1 MRQNIIGRERE
12 MTNLDN
18 YISSNQ
24 SEFIAIY
31 GRRRIGKTFLVREL
45 FEDKFAFRAT
55 GRDNVTTRQQ
65 LENFSQ
71 ALKRYSGKDS
81 TAGDWNQAFALLG
94 EYIENMPET
103 GPKLLFLDE
112 LPWFDTRG
120 SKFVSALE
128 HFWNDWASYRRD
140 IKLIVCGSA
149 TTWMLDEIIHSR
161 GGLHN
166 RVTHSIQLEP
176 FTLHETERYFAAHGF
191 PYERPE
197 LLECYMAVGGVAYY
211 LTLFDRS
218 ESVAQNIDRLC
229 FSRGGEMVG
238 EFENSFKSLFKKAHD
253 HIAVVTA
260 LQTKGMGMSR
270 LELIEKTGLGN
281 NGNMTRLLNELE
293 RCDFIRS
300 YVPFGKSKKDKLY
313 QLIDPFTLFYFRFMH
328 GQTIYQQDYW
338 LKLHTTPAYDNWCG
352 YAFEIVCLNHL
363 DQIMHALGID
373 GIISTPCSWTYRPRK
388 AVLEDDLADED
399 LRHGAQIDLLIER
412 ADRTI
417 NICEMK
423 YSHGKY
429 EITKSYD
436 SLVAHRMQTFR
447 KVTKTNNTLV
457 LLYIT
462 PEGLV
467 DNVYSRR
474 LARTVVGNDL
484 FVGR

>member
-12 MTNLDN
+12 ISNLN
-18 YISSNQ
+18 NFISSNQ

-31 GRRRIGKTFLVREL
+31 GRRRIGKTFLVKEL

-65 LENFSQ
+65 LENFNQ
-71 ALKRYSGKDS
+71 ALKRYSGIDS
-81 TAGDWNQAFALLG
+81 TASDWNQAFALLG
-94 EYIENMPET
+94 EYIENISEP

-120 SKFVSALE
+120 SNFVSALE

-149 TTWMLDEIIHSR
+149 ATWMLDEVIHSR

-176 FTLHETERYFAAHGF
+176 FSLHETELYFASRGF
-191 PYERPE
+191 PYERAE

-211 LTLFDRS
+211 LTLFDRR

-238 EFENSFKSLFKKAHD
+238 EFENSFKSLFKKAND
-253 HIAVVTA
+253 HIAVITA
-260 LQTKGMGMSR
+260 LQVKGMGMSR
-270 LELIEKTGLGN
+270 LELIEKTGLRN

-328 GQTIYQQDYW
+328 GRANYQQGYW
-338 LKLHTTPAYDNWCG
+338 LKLQATPAYDNWCG

-388 AVLEDDLADED
+388 AVLEDELADED

-436 SLVAHRMQTFR
+436 SLVARRMQTFR
-447 KVTKTNNTLV
+447 KVTKTNNALV

-474 LARTVVGNDL
+474 LTRTVVTDDL
-484 FVGR
+484 FVGK

>member
-270 LELIEKTGLGN
+270 LELIEKTG
-281 NGNMTRLLNELE
+281 
-293 RCDFIRS
+293 
-300 YVPFGKSKKDKLY
+300 
-313 QLIDPFTLFYFRFMH
+313 
-328 GQTIYQQDYW
+328 
-338 LKLHTTPAYDNWCG
+338 
-352 YAFEIVCLNHL
+352 
-363 DQIMHALGID
+363 
-373 GIISTPCSWTYRPRK
+373 
-388 AVLEDDLADED
+388 
-399 LRHGAQIDLLIER
+399 
-412 ADRTI
+412 
-417 NICEMK
+417 
-423 YSHGKY
+423 
-429 EITKSYD
+429 
-436 SLVAHRMQTFR
+436 
-447 KVTKTNNTLV
+447 
-457 LLYIT
+457 
-462 PEGLV
+462 
-467 DNVYSRR
+467 
-474 LARTVVGNDL
+474 
-484 FVGR
+484 